1 MVDQR
6 IDVHSVK
13 PKSKRWTLTAFSYI
27 LDTARVNAQ
36 TIFSKNKGRPVS
48 SVDSTDFMFDL
59 ALQLIKPWIH

>member
-13 PKSKRWTLTAFSYI
+13 PKSKRWPLTAFSYI

-36 TIFSKNKGRPVS
+36 TIFSKNNGRPVS
-48 SVDSTDFMFDL
+48 SVDSSDFMFDL
-59 ALQLIKPWIH
+59 ALQLIKP